1 MDLKLIAAMY
11 DFAVECLYRFIDRCA
26 INMFKCVSGGSQA
39 SDNPWPIRNCSNAW
53 IPTLY
58 ASLVFA
64 DIDALNKRSISL
76 ERARS
81 GIAPEWA
88 EVVRLLQVPGSLF
101 AGNRVSYLIKFAWD
115 VVGFKLNIV
124 L

>member
-1 MDLKLIAAMY
+1 
-11 DFAVECLYRFIDRCA
+11 
-26 INMFKCVSGGSQA
+26 MFKCVSGGGQT

-58 ASLVFA
+58 ASLVFT

-81 GIAPEWA
+81 GIAPELA
-88 EVVRLLQVPGSLF
+88 EVVCLLQVPGS
-101 AGNRVSYLIKFAWD
+101 
-115 VVGFKLNIV
+115 
-124 L
+124 